1 VSSRLFQTYRVLA
14 IVTGIG
20 LVILTFVGIPLQ
32 VFSHD
37 DTVVEYVGIFH
48 GWAYILYV
56 ITTVLLAYARRW
68 KPLKALLVVAAG
80 TIPLAAFFA
89 EHKVVKDERRAYE
102 AAAASPAV

>member
-1 VSSRLFQTYRVLA
+1 VL
-14 IVTGIG
+14 GE
-20 LVILTFVGIPLQ
+20 ILRGYGG
-32 VFSHD
+32 D
-37 DTVVEYVGIFH
+37 E
-48 GWAYILYV
+48 
-56 ITTVLLAYARRW
+56 LLAYARRW